1 MCGRAGDE
9 CGRKGLEE
17 GGQRE
22 LVNIPSLQTHPCPLW
37 LWSGGS
43 EATYHPT
50 AEEAKVH
57 EMTPFN
63 LKLEESQEPELF
75 PSCKSTVPQEV
86 SSSLTY
92 PSLPPSSLVHAS
104 FYQRARLNL
113 CFSVLSQQPCLV
125 QESYRPLFF
134 FSLSFHKSRT
144 PVFPKENPTSSLTEK
159 TAHEAEGRG
168 LRPGSVRSQRGV
180 VRARAS
186 PTGSRFRPRG
196 THLTKRSLGAPVWC
210 WFRGV
215 TSCIALRH
223 PSKDPGLVTVWIL
236 EHRVP
241 KGLSLLPS
249 LARRL

>member
-134 FSLSFHKSRT
+134 FLSLFSQKQNSRFPQRKPNKQLNRENGTRSGGPRT
-144 PVFPKENPTSSLTEK
+144 PAWVCSFPARSRPCTRVSHRLSVQAQRHSPYEKVSGSPSLV
-159 TAHEAEGRG
+159 
-168 LRPGSVRSQRGV
+168 LVSGSHFLYR
-180 VRARAS
+180 S
-186 PTGSRFRPRG
+186 PTP
-196 THLTKRSLGAPVWC
+196 LQRSWAGDCLD
-210 WFRGV
+210 
-215 TSCIALRH
+215 T
-223 PSKDPGLVTVWIL
+223 
-236 EHRVP
+236 
-241 KGLSLLPS
+241 
-249 LARRL
+249 